1 MTLEAFLYHD
11 HGNPLIGHFTGSVMY
26 PHSLLLLLLL
36 LLFTGE
42 ISPKRK
48 EKLKKLKNFFLK
60 EKKKCF
66 FLGFQF
72 PEVNFF

>member
-26 PHSLLLLLLL
+26 PPHSLYYYYY
-36 LLFTGE
+36 FTGE

-48 EKLKKLKNFFLK
+48 EK
-60 EKKKCF
+60 
-66 FLGFQF
+66 
-72 PEVNFF
+72 